1 MELSHSLSLSSWST
15 CLILIISIVRS
26 SRPDH
31 HASQTV
37 FWGTMGHALDAP
49 EHPGGL
55 PSPKWDDSDIGVHT
69 WGNTHLGQTRTLQ
82 RGQEVSSP
90 PPPTGGDLLHLCQRY
105 PRGWARGVLRWDKE
119 TVRPQA
125 FSGLPESHRTSGQ
138 PRGEN
143 TQPRNWYVCLS
154 CSLYLVTDVT

>member
-31 HASQTV
+31 HASQAI
-37 FWGTMGHALDAP
+37 FGGTMGHALDAP

-69 WGNTHLGQTRTLQ
+69 
-82 RGQEVSSP
+82 
-90 PPPTGGDLLHLCQRY
+90 
-105 PRGWARGVLRWDKE
+105 
-119 TVRPQA
+119 
-125 FSGLPESHRTSGQ
+125 
-138 PRGEN
+138 
-143 TQPRNWYVCLS
+143 
-154 CSLYLVTDVT
+154 